1 MSVEPFTRVSSEIE
15 VRFPPALAAFLA
27 DVPVALSSIRGD
39 PEDPASARL
48 HVPVYLDDREADDEY
63 WQLMAGELD
72 RERAADR
79 SLFARVTEEAVD
91 GVRISVEDAY
101 AYLRVLVEA
110 RLVLAARMGVDVE
123 DDYED
128 LEPSQAGVLDAL
140 AELQVLLLR
149 ALGP

>member
-1 MSVEPFTRVSSEIE
+1 MSVEPFTPIGSEIE
-15 VRFPPALAAFLA
+15 VRFPPALSAFLA
-27 DVPVALSSIRGD
+27 DVPVALESIVRD

-48 HVPVYLDDREADDEY
+48 QVPAYLDDREADDEY
-63 WQLMAGELD
+63 WQLMGGELD

-79 SLFARVTEEAVD
+79 STFARVTEEAVD
-91 GVRISVEDAY
+91 GVRISREDAH